1 MSNISDIVLE
11 AKNLSLFLRLG
22 GKELK
27 IVDNVSFRVA
37 RGEFFALVG
46 ESGSGKT
53 MIARAIMRLIPPSRL
68 RIEGSLM
75 VSGVNVA
82 QAKED
87 VVRRL
92 RGKSMSMIFQEPMT
106 SLNPIMT
113 VEEQI
118 AEAISTHQNLSTAER
133 RAKITQLLTDVRFN
147 DPGKVAGQ
155 YPHEL
160 SGGMRQRVMI
170 AMALANDPALLIADE
185 PTTALDATIQQS
197 ILDILRSLQERKH
210 VSVFFISHD
219 LALVNRY
226 ANRIGV
232 LYGGVLMEDGAADD
246 VIRRPAHPYTDALL
260 SCMPRARLVG
270 QRQSGIEGNVPR
282 VDNWFEG
289 CRFAPRCPKSGEK
302 CGLGPIG
309 VAPISQTQSARCL
322 YPLR

>member
-75 VSGVNVA
+75 VSGVDVA

-118 AEAISTHQNLSTAER
+118 EEAISTHQNLSTAER

-302 CGLGPIG
+302 CGQGPIG